1 MNDISFTR
9 HLRLF
14 AEAAN
19 IDVQDFKC
27 LFVLRIIASFIHIDK
42 IRVTSAVLKCWEGI
56 GEKYGPPGGHARVSA
71 TDVAWSPPPPLS
83 PLVFL
88 W

>member
-1 MNDISFTR
+1 MNDVSFTR

-27 LFVLRIIASFIHIDK
+27 LFVLRIISSFIHIDQT
-42 IRVTSAVLKCWEGI
+42 RVTSAVLKCWDGT
-56 GEKYGPPGGHARVSA
+56 GEKYAAGSGHARVSA
-71 TDVAWSPPPPLS
+71 TDIAW
-83 PLVFL
+83 
-88 W
+88 